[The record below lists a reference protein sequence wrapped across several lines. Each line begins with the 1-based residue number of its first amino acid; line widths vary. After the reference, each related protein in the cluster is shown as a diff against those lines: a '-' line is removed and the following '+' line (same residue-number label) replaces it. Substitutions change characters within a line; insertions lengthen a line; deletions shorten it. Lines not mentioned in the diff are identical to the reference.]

1 MKRSYTKR
9 CGPRTK
15 RTGGHLFED
24 GRDPTYLKFIG
35 SLPCAACTKAGRAQ
49 TSRTEACHV
58 KSRGAGGVDV
68 GNTIP
73 LCHECHMN
81 QHTWG
86 IKTFQRRSRLNMAD
100 LALQL
105 GIRYGAAA

>member
-1 MKRSYTKR
+1 MKR

-15 RTGGHLFED
+15 RTGGHLFEG
-24 GRDPTYLKFIG
+24 GRDPTYLEYIRSF
-35 SLPCAACTKAGRAQ
+35 PCAACLKNGRQQA
-49 TSRTEACHV
+49 TRTEAAHV
-58 KSRGAGGVDV
+58 KSRGAGGPDV

-86 IKTFQRRSRLNMAD
+86 IKAFQRRTHLNMAD

-105 GIRYGAAA
+105 GVRYGAAA